1 MLSKL
6 QKWRTGSW
14 SVAQV
19 VAINSMG
26 ILSMKSILILVM
38 VGRSAIN
45 HGLLKIAPFREDV
58 KMMEKP
64 RKVCLKIINR
74 GLMVLACDSCT

>member
-1 MLSKL
+1 MLSQL

-19 VAINSMG
+19 VAINSMR
-26 ILSMKSILILVM
+26 ILSMKLISSLLM
-38 VGRSAIN
+38 VGHSTIN

-64 RKVCLKIINR
+64 RKVCLKTINR